1 MTELK
6 KKSVKRLT
14 KTENDQQPERKKPK
28 ATEFKGKPKFDG
40 KQKKFDGQPKKFD
53 GQKKFEK
60 KPDNNAEP
68 IKQNWQ
74 ELKKHK
80 KELKIKRKMNKS
92 KDMYDL
98 DVKCKKIYEEL
109 KM

>member
-1 MTELK
+1 MAEVK
-6 KKSVKRLT
+6 KKNIKRLNKGESDET
-14 KTENDQQPERKKPK
+14 PEIKKHKTS
-28 ATEFKGKPKFDG
+28 AFKGKPKFDG
-40 KQKKFDGQPKKFD
+40 KQKNFGKFS
-53 GQKKFEK
+53 
-60 KPDNNAEP
+60 KPLNGKTSEP
-68 IKQNWQ
+68 IKQNWN

>member
-6 KKSVKRLT
+6 KKGVKRLN
-14 KTENDQQPERKKPK
+14 KPENDHQPEKKKAKAVDFKGKPK
-28 ATEFKGKPKFDG
+28 FEGKPKFDG
-40 KQKKFDGQPKKFD
+40 KSKSFGKFDKQTGIQHESNTEPVKQD
-53 GQKKFEK
+53 W
-60 KPDNNAEP
+60 NAM
-68 IKQNWQ
+68 
-74 ELKKHK
+74 KKHK